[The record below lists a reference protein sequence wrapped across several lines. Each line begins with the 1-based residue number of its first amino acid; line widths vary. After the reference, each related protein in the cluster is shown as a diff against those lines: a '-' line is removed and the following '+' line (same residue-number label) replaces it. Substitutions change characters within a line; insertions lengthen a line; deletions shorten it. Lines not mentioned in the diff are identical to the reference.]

1 MRSGTAARLGISAIS
16 AFLTLS
22 LTCCHARSKPLIAVV
37 PETTAQKL
45 WESAHAGAERA
56 ALDAGFSIY
65 WNGPTRE
72 DDLTRQ
78 IQIIN
83 NQVARGAVGLI
94 LAPDHAVALISP
106 VRAALARGIPTVVIG
121 SPLGI
126 EPGGQLAFIVNDD
139 EAMGRLVAER
149 LAPKLKPGDTIA
161 ILGDNP
167 AILSHARRSES
178 IQSALHALVPDIQI
192 VERHSSSFSFNEA
205 EQTAEETIRSVP
217 HLRAIVALNII
228 QTRAAYFALRETPPS
243 SPIVLIGCDQDLDL
257 VRRVRLG
264 EIDSLVAQDTF
275 TMGYQA
281 VKTIASLRNHQTVT
295 PLRTI
300 APVLITKQNVDQPEI
315 QRALDMNWRVH

>member
-1 MRSGTAARLGISAIS
+1 MRSRAAARLGISACS
-16 AFLTLS
+16 AVLS
-22 LTCCHARSKPLIAVV
+22 LCLVCCHARSNALIAVV
-37 PETTAQKL
+37 PETTAQEL

-56 ALDAGFSIY
+56 ALDAGFNIY

-83 NQVARGAVGLI
+83 NQVARGAVGLV
-94 LAPDHAVALISP
+94 LAPDHAVAMISP
-106 VRAALARGIPTVVIG
+106 VRAALARGVPTVIIG
-121 SPLGI
+121 SPLCI

-139 EAMGRLVAER
+139 VAMGKLVAER
-149 LAPKLKPGDTIA
+149 LAPDLNRGDTIA

-167 AILSHARRSES
+167 AILSHAARSS
-178 IQSALHALVPDIQI
+178 AIQSALHSLVPGVQI
-192 VERHSSSFSFNEA
+192 IDRHSSSFSFDEA
-205 EQTAEETIRSVP
+205 EQTAEEAIRGVP

-243 SPIVLIGCDQDLDL
+243 SPVLLVGCDQDLDL

-281 VKTIASLRNHQTVT
+281 IKTIALLRHHQTVA
-295 PLRTI
+295 PMRTI
-300 APVLITKQNVDQPEI
+300 APVLITQKNVDQPEI
-315 QRALDMNWRVH
+315 QRALDMNWRVY